1 MPPALATIDMQLAI
15 CAGDVKITT
24 WFVPVILLLRLETTT
39 PGMARKPTFTE
50 STTVDCDIVRV
61 KHKDS
66 SLGAA
71 QTYRENQLFPFFQ
84 QPGNEVS
91 PIPLKDDVIYPH
103 FLQFSQ
109 IALRCQEKQR
119 GE

>member
-1 MPPALATIDMQLAI
+1 MLPALATIDTQLAI

-24 WFVPVILLLRLETTT
+24 WFVFAMLLLILEMTT

-66 SLGAA
+66 SLNVA
-71 QTYRENQLFPFFQ
+71 Q
-84 QPGNEVS
+84 
-91 PIPLKDDVIYPH
+91 
-103 FLQFSQ
+103 
-109 IALRCQEKQR
+109 
-119 GE
+119 